1 MTTLK
6 DPPANFQ
13 PPLCNQAA
21 FDKIREAI
29 DYQSTLALA
38 ASGLAVGAGGMFHP
52 AGWLIFGL
60 AYKPLVVTQKLVRL
74 ERIGTSIFHEFEKE
88 GVLVYPTLPVE
99 NNNPIDLFVRFPQT
113 THLLISIR
121 SKGDREIVYNE
132 AREVLQVK
140 RKDNNGLKIW
150 KPCPLVEL
158 ADYEKWLNKNRD
170 KFLMTSREATKT
182 PTAKVLVLCPPTKAS
197 PNHKEHLYTEIG
209 DMRVLV
215 LRRKG
220 SAFVIPDLEVNN
232 FVRAWL
238 SKYK

>member
-1 MTTLK
+1 MTSLK
-6 DPPANFQ
+6 DPPANFKL
-13 PPLCNQAA
+13 PLYNEPA
-21 FDKIREAI
+21 FERIREAI
-29 DYQSTLALA
+29 DYQSAIALA
-38 ASGLAVGAGGMFHP
+38 AGSLAMGTGGALHP
-52 AGWLIFGL
+52 VGWLIFGL
-60 AYKPLVVTQKLVRL
+60 AYKPLVVTQKLARL
-74 ERIGTSIFHEFEKE
+74 EKIGTSIFHEFKNE
-88 GVLVYPTLPVE
+88 GVQVFPTLPVE

-113 THLLISIR
+113 THLFISIR

-140 RKDNNGLKIW
+140 RKDKNGLKLW
-150 KPCPLVEL
+150 QPCPLVEL

-197 PNHKEHLYTEIG
+197 PNHNEHLYTEIG
-209 DMRVLV
+209 DMKVLV

-220 SAFVIPDLEVNN
+220 SAFVIPESEVNH

>member
-6 DPPANFQ
+6 DPTANFQ
-13 PPLCNQAA
+13 LPLHNEAA
-21 FDKIREAI
+21 FEKIREAI
-29 DYQSTLALA
+29 DYQSTVALA
-38 ASGLAVGAGGMFHP
+38 AGGLALGTGGVMHP
-52 AGWLIFGL
+52 LGWLIFGL
-60 AYKPLVVTQKLVRL
+60 AYNPLVVTQKLVRL
-74 ERIGTSIFHEFEKE
+74 QRLGTSIFHEFENE
-88 GVLVYPTLPVE
+88 GVQVFPTLPVE
-99 NNNPIDLFVRFPQT
+99 NNNPIDLFVRFPRT
-113 THLLISIR
+113 THLFISIR

-140 RKDNNGLKIW
+140 RKDNNGLKLW
-150 KPCPLVEL
+150 NPCPLVEL
-158 ADYEKWLNKNRD
+158 ADYEKWLNKNKD
-170 KFLMTSREATKT
+170 KFLMTSREAQKT

-220 SAFVIPDLEVNN
+220 SAFVITESEVNN